1 MVAELLRERERNL
14 ISLPSLELFLAE
26 KMRNEV
32 QYELQKRISIIVKRT
47 NLDVEVTKD
56 ELEEKLDFEV
66 KQLK

>member
-1 MVAELLRERERNL
+1 
-14 ISLPSLELFLAE
+14 
-26 KMRNEV
+26 MRNEV